1 MASIGFSGDTSGLI
15 SVTAPLVA
23 GSGVLTLPTGTDTLV
38 GKATTDTLTNKTLT
52 SPVLTTPALGT
63 PARGVLT
70 NCTGIPAAV
79 GSVLQV
85 VQTLKTSAFTSSVNN
100 TWTDIT
106 GMSVSIT
113 PASSSNK
120 ILILT
125 SISTGGGGN
134 NYPRGF
140 RFVRGA
146 TAISI
151 ADAGTGTAASSGIF
165 VSDDSGMITICMN
178 FLDSPATTSSTT
190 YKIQFLNPP
199 SSATGISVNQPYTP
213 SANSFLGTSTITV
226 MEIKG

>member
-1 MASIGFSGDTSGLI
+1 
-15 SVTAPLVA
+15 
-23 GSGVLTLPTGTDTLV
+23 
-38 GKATTDTLTNKTLT
+38 
-52 SPVLTTPALGT
+52 VLTTPALGT
-63 PARGVLT
+63 PASGNLA

-85 VQTLKTSAFTSSVNN
+85 VQTVKTSVFTSSVNN

-134 NYPRGF
+134 NYARGF
-140 RFVRGA
+140 RFVRNS
-146 TAISI
+146 TAINI
-151 ADAGTGTAASSGIF
+151 ADAGTGTSASGGAF
-165 VSDDSGMITICMN
+165 ATYDQGLITICMN
-178 FLDSPATTSSTT
+178 FLDSPAATSSTT
-190 YKIQFLNPP
+190 YKIQFLNPTP
-199 SSATGISVNQPYTP
+199 SATGIAINQPYTP
-213 SANSFLGTSTITV
+213 DASSFLGTSTITV